1 MTIVFGWKQIGQHI
15 TGEVIRDQFEYSV
28 SISDKW
34 QNNSSWR
41 RHHWMAIMDRIWV
54 MLRLT
59 AWRKMVQSGN
69 RLAKILMAKWLVVI
83 EEI

>member
-15 TGEVIRDQFEYSV
+15 TGEAIGDQFEYSV

-41 RHHWMAIMDRIWV
+41 RHHWMARMDRIWV

-59 AWRKMVQSGN
+59 AWRRMVFWEQIGKDIHGKMAGGY
-69 RLAKILMAKWLVVI
+69 
-83 EEI
+83 